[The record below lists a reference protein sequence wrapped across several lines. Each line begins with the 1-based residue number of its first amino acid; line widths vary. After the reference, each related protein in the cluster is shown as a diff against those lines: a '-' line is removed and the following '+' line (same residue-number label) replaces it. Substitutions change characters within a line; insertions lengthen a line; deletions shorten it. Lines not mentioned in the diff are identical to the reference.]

1 MTPTV
6 EVLKQA
12 NKGSV
17 IFYGDKFFI
26 YIYYPLSELKS
37 KKSYVKKY
45 PYIGI

>member
-26 YIYYPLSELKS
+26 YILPAIRI
-37 KKSYVKKY
+37 KK
-45 PYIGI
+45 